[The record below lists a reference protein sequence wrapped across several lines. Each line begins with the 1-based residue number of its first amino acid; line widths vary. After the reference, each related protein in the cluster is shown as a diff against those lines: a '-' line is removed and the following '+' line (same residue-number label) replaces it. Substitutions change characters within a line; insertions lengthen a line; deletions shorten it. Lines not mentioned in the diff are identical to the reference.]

1 MKFRASLLP
10 ALAAAILTFAGTAP
24 ANDISPAQAPP
35 PTGNTA
41 FDDWTTGKYALGE
54 FGGLRKQLE
63 DKGID
68 LFAYYTTDT
77 AGNPVGG
84 RDPGHVTYTDD
95 IWFGVNLY
103 MAKLADIPG
112 LRIFINGIRRDGHS
126 LTNKY
131 VGSVYSSE
139 QDYGGEN
146 IFLYDVALEQ
156 LLFDDKFSIKIG
168 RFSASD
174 DFNASPIYSLY
185 MNNGIDGDV
194 RNVLF
199 DTQFSAYPFAT
210 WATRLVYYPTKD
222 ISLKLGVFQTK
233 SDVFNRRYNGLDWS
247 IDHQDGVFLI
257 GEIGW
262 TPEFF
267 KRPVPAKADG
277 TDGGKDVANTGGD
290 TVQKGLPGHYHIGGS
305 YSPWKGFTRFG
316 DGRLR
321 AGSAGVYA
329 HADQMVYQEKPG
341 GDQGLILW
349 AAGGVY
355 PQESISI
362 VPYQAEGGLVYQG
375 LFPKR
380 DDDKVIVG
388 VIYGKF
394 GDGYADT
401 VADLAID
408 RGGHAEREIVYEA
421 GYRLQL
427 TKFFYLQP
435 DAQFISRPFGT
446 GRIDDALVVGVQSGI
461 IF

>member
-1 MKFRASLLP
+1 MRFCTFLL
-10 ALAAAILTFAGTAP
+10 ALASVFAPLVGPAS

-35 PTGNTA
+35 RTGNSA
-41 FDDWTTGKYALGE
+41 FDDWSTGKYALGN
-54 FGGLRKQLE
+54 FGGLRDRLE
-63 DKGID
+63 AKGVD
-68 LFAYYTTDT
+68 FFAYYTTDV

-84 RDPGHVTYTDD
+84 RDQGHLTYTDD

-103 MAKLADIPG
+103 LAKLAGIPG
-112 LRIFINGIRRDGHS
+112 LRFSINGIRRDGHS

-131 VGSVYSSE
+131 VGSIYNSQ
-139 QDYGGEN
+139 QDYGGQN
-146 IFLYDVALEQ
+146 IFLYDVTLEQ
-156 LLFDDKFSIKIG
+156 LLFNDKFSIKLG

-185 MNNGIDGDV
+185 MNNGINGDV

-210 WATRLVYYPTKD
+210 WAARTVYYPVKEVS
-222 ISLKLGVFQTK
+222 IKLGVFQARNN
-233 SDVFNRRYNGLDWS
+233 VFDRRDNGLDWS

-262 TPEFF
+262 SPEFF
-267 KRPVPAKADG
+267 KRPAPAKADG
-277 TDGGKDVANTGGD
+277 TDGGKAVVNRETNT
-290 TVQKGLPGHYHIGGS
+290 VMKGLPGHYHIGGS
-305 YSPWKGFTRFG
+305 YSPWKGFARIG

-321 AGSAGVYA
+321 AGSAGFYA
-329 HADQMVYQEKPG
+329 HGDQMVYQERPG
-341 GDQGLILW
+341 SDQGLILW

-355 PQESISI
+355 PQQSISI
-362 VPYQAEGGLVYQG
+362 VPYQAEGGLVYHG
-375 LFPKR
+375 LIPRR
-380 DDDKVIVG
+380 DDDKLILG

-394 GDGYADT
+394 GEGYADT
-401 VADLAID
+401 VATLGTPH
-408 RGGHAEREIVYEA
+408 GGHAEREIVYEA
-421 GYRLQL
+421 AYRLQL

-446 GRIDDALVVGVQSGI
+446 GRIDDALVLGLQSGI